1 MQGPKLAPEPGRG
14 FPPPAFPLCSPPSLH
29 DVPILKHQD
38 LVCIN
43 HSGEPAEK
51 SRCCPDFGEEGS

>member
-1 MQGPKLAPEPGRG
+1 MQGPELAPEPGRG
-14 FPPPAFPLCSPPSLH
+14 SPPPALPLCSPPSLH

-38 LVCIN
+38 LVCTY

-51 SRCCPDFGEEGS
+51 SRCYPGLGGEGS